1 MAKTEKK
8 KKLSSNAKKALVL
21 CCMVGLLVVT
31 GVLNFVLNSQINN
44 STDVGSN
51 AGGDGTAVETFFNSH
66 RSNRETARAEE
77 FSYLDA
83 IIKSD
88 SASET
93 VKASAEQ
100 KQVELLEFIEKELV
114 LESIIKAKGFD
125 DAVVTMS
132 TNNLNVIVN
141 KAELT
146 SQDVAQIVGAMLSE
160 TNYNRNQVYV
170 MSYAV

>member
-1 MAKTEKK
+1 MAKKER

-51 AGGDGTAVETFFNSH
+51 AGDSTAVQTFFNSH

-88 SASET
+88 SSSKS
-93 VKASAEQ
+93 VKESAEK
-100 KQVELLEFIEKELV
+100 KQLELLTFIDKELV

-146 SQDVAQIVGAMLSE
+146 SQEVAQIVGAMLSE
-160 TNYNRNQVYV
+160 TDYTRNQIYV

>member
-1 MAKTEKK
+1 MPKTEKR

-31 GVLNFVLNSQINN
+31 GVLNFVLNSRIGDA
-44 STDVGSN
+44 TDVGKN
-51 AGGDGTAVETFFNSH
+51 PGDNAVETFFSSH

-83 IIKSD
+83 IIKSE

-114 LESIIKAKGFD
+114 LESIIKAKGFE

-146 SQDVAQIVGAMLSE
+146 AQDVAQIVGAMLSE
-160 TNYNRNQVYV
+160 TDYTRNQVYV

>member
-1 MAKTEKK
+1 MAKSEKR

-44 STDVGSN
+44 TTDVGSN
-51 AGGDGTAVETFFNSH
+51 PSDGTAVETFFNSH

-83 IIKSD
+83 IIKSE
-88 SASET
+88 SASQS
-93 VKASAEQ
+93 VKTSAEQ
-100 KQVELLEFIEKELV
+100 KQVELLGFIEKELV

-146 SQDVAQIVGAMLSE
+146 AQDVAQIVGAMLNE
-160 TNYNRNQVYV
+160 TDYARNQIYV

>member
-1 MAKTEKK
+1 MAKKERT

-21 CCMVGLLVVT
+21 CCMVALLVVT
-31 GVLNFVLNSQINN
+31 GVLNFVLNTQIDKP
-44 STDVGSN
+44 TDVGN
-51 AGGDGTAVETFFNSH
+51 NVGNNNAVETFFSSH

-83 IIKSD
+83 IISSESTSD
-88 SASET
+88 A

-100 KQVELLEFIEKELV
+100 KQVELLSCIEKELV

-125 DAVVTMS
+125 DAIVTMS

-146 SQDVAQIVGAMLSE
+146 SQEVAQIVGAMLKE
-160 TNYNRNQVYV
+160 TDYARNQVYV
-170 MSYAV
+170 MSYSV

>member
-1 MAKTEKK
+1 MAKTEKR

-31 GVLNFVLNSQINN
+31 GVLNFVHNSQIND
-44 STDVGSN
+44 STDVDGN
-51 AGGDGTAVETFFNSH
+51 GNNNGTAVETFFNSH

-83 IIKSD
+83 IIKSE
-88 SASET
+88 SASES

-100 KQVELLEFIEKELV
+100 KQVELLAFIEKELV

-141 KAELT
+141 KEELT
-146 SQDVAQIVGAMLSE
+146 SQDVAQIVGAMLKE
-160 TNYNRNQVYV
+160 TNYARNQVYV
-170 MSYAV
+170 MSYTA

>member
-1 MAKTEKK
+1 MAKTEKR

-44 STDVGSN
+44 STDVGN
-51 AGGDGTAVETFFNSH
+51 NGGDGNAVETFFNSH

-83 IIKSD
+83 IIKSE
-88 SASET
+88 STSEN

-160 TNYNRNQVYV
+160 TDYARNQVYV
-170 MSYAV
+170 MSYSV

>member
-1 MAKTEKK
+1 MAKKER

-44 STDVGSN
+44 TTNVGGN
-51 AGGDGTAVETFFNSH
+51 NQDGNAVETFFSSH

-83 IIKSD
+83 IIKSE
-88 SASET
+88 SASQS
-93 VKASAEQ
+93 VKTSAEQ
-100 KQVELLEFIEKELV
+100 KQVELLGFIEKELV

-146 SQDVAQIVGAMLSE
+146 SQEVAQIVSAMLNE
-160 TNYNRNQVYV
+160 TDYNRNQIYV
-170 MSYAV
+170 MSYSV

>member
-1 MAKTEKK
+1 MAKTEKR

-31 GVLNFVLNSQINN
+31 GVLNFVLNSRIGDT
-44 STDVGSN
+44 TDVGKN
-51 AGGDGTAVETFFNSH
+51 PGDNAVETFFSSH

-83 IIKSD
+83 IIKSE

-114 LESIIKAKGFD
+114 LESIIKAKGFE

-146 SQDVAQIVGAMLSE
+146 AQDVAQIVGAMLSE
-160 TNYNRNQVYV
+160 TDYTRNQVYV